1 MYSNVLEILIN
12 NGFFLFLNY
21 KYKFFIM
28 KKLFLLISLISII
41 SCEQTISKSEN
52 ELLIERNNAIVS
64 KNFEA
69 YNTGNFEVFK
79 STISD
84 DFTFTLRGELDIS
97 GTYNYQ
103 ELLMAAGAFQSLLK
117 NGWKGN
123 VDKII
128 AGNNGSV
135 IVLTGEAEGVNG
147 EYNNDYI
154 WLYSIN
160 EEGKVSSITE
170 YLSDLLFVKQL
181 YGQEICGEK
190 KSMQ

>member
-1 MYSNVLEILIN
+1 ME
-12 NGFFLFLNY
+12 
-21 KYKFFIM
+21 KC
-28 KKLFLLISLISII
+28 FLLIILISII
-41 SCEQTISKSEN
+41 SCEQTTLKSEN
-52 ELLIERNNAIVS
+52 ETLIERNNSIVS
-64 KNFEA
+64 NNYEA
-69 YNTGNFEVFK
+69 YNTGNFDLFE

-97 GTYNYQ
+97 GTYNYE
-103 ELLMAAGAFQSLLK
+103 ELLNAAGTFQSLLK

-128 AGNNGSV
+128 SGINGSV
-135 IVLTGEAEGVNG
+135 IVLSGEAEGVNG

-190 KSMQ
+190 KIMD

>member
-1 MYSNVLEILIN
+1 MKKI
-12 NGFFLFLNY
+12 FFL
-21 KYKFFIM
+21 IT
-28 KKLFLLISLISII
+28 LISFI

-52 ELLIERNNAIVS
+52 EILIEMNNTTVS

-69 YNTGNFEVFK
+69 YNSGDFEVFE

-97 GTYNYQ
+97 GTYTYQ
-103 ELLMAAGAFQSLLK
+103 ELLKAAGAFQSLLK

-128 AGNNGSV
+128 SGVNGSV
-135 IVLTGEAEGVNG
+135 IVLSGKAEGVNG

-160 EEGKVSSITE
+160 KEGKVSSITE

-190 KSMQ
+190 KTMEQL

>member
-1 MYSNVLEILIN
+1 MKNILL
-12 NGFFLFLNY
+12 LF
-21 KYKFFIM
+21 
-28 KKLFLLISLISII
+28 ISTTIVI
-41 SCEQTISKSEN
+41 SCQQTTLKSES
-52 ELLIERNNAIVS
+52 EILIERNNSITS

-69 YNTGNFEVFK
+69 YNTGDFEVFE

-84 DFTFTLRGELDIS
+84 DFSFTLRGELDIS
-97 GTYNYQ
+97 GTYTYE
-103 ELLMAAGAFQSLLK
+103 ELLNTASAFQSLLK

-128 AGNNGSV
+128 SGVNGSV
-135 IVLTGEAEGVNG
+135 IVLSGEAEGVNG

-190 KSMQ
+190 KTMD

>member
-1 MYSNVLEILIN
+1 
-12 NGFFLFLNY
+12 
-21 KYKFFIM
+21 M
-28 KKLFLLISLISII
+28 KKLFFLITLISII

-52 ELLIERNNAIVS
+52 EILIERNNAIVS

-128 AGNNGSV
+128 SGINGSV

-154 WLYSIN
+154 CLYSIN

-190 KSMQ
+190 KSMQKL

>member
-1 MYSNVLEILIN
+1 MKNILL
-12 NGFFLFLNY
+12 LF
-21 KYKFFIM
+21 
-28 KKLFLLISLISII
+28 ISTTIVI
-41 SCEQTISKSEN
+41 SCQQTTLKSES
-52 ELLIERNNAIVS
+52 EILIERNNSITS

-69 YNTGNFEVFK
+69 YNTGDFEVFE

-84 DFTFTLRGELDIS
+84 DFSFTLRGELDIS
-97 GTYNYQ
+97 GTYTYE
-103 ELLMAAGAFQSLLK
+103 ELLNTAGAFQSLLK

-128 AGNNGSV
+128 SGVNGSV
-135 IVLTGEAEGVNG
+135 IVLSGEAEGVNG

-190 KSMQ
+190 KTMD

>member
-1 MYSNVLEILIN
+1 
-12 NGFFLFLNY
+12 
-21 KYKFFIM
+21 M
-28 KKLFLLISLISII
+28 KNFFLLILIISII
-41 SCEQTISKSEN
+41 SCEQKTLKSEN
-52 ELLIERNNAIVS
+52 EILIERNNSIVS
-64 KNFEA
+64 KNFKA
-69 YNTGNFEVFK
+69 YNTADFDVFE

-97 GTYNYQ
+97 GTYTYE
-103 ELLMAAGAFQSLLK
+103 ELLKTAGAFQSLLK

-123 VDKII
+123 VEKII
-128 AGNNGSV
+128 SGVNGSA
-135 IVLTGEAEGVNG
+135 IVLSGEAEGVNG

-160 EEGKVSSITE
+160 DEGKVSSITE

-190 KSMQ
+190 KTMD